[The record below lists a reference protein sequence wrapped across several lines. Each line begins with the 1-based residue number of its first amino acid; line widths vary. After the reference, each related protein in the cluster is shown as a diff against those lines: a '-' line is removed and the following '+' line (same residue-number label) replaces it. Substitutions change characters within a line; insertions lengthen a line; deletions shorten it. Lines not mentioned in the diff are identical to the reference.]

1 VKNRIVHI
9 LSHSRE
15 ETFGLGEKLSS
26 GLQANDVV
34 SLSGDMGSGK
44 TVLIQG
50 VCQGL
55 GVTDYVT
62 SPTFTLIQE
71 YSGKFPVYHFDF
83 YRLDRLDQIE
93 NLGLDL
99 YFESGGIAL
108 IEWAERGDL
117 LLPRDAIHIQIDR
130 DLRSEDTRRI
140 TIILPETRDSI
151 VLDEL
156 SESLCVSEE
165 AESV

>member
-1 VKNRIVHI
+1 MKNRIFHA

-15 ETFGLGEKLSS
+15 ETFSLGERLSI

-34 SLSGDMGSGK
+34 ALSGDLGSGK

-50 VCQGL
+50 ICHGL

-83 YRLDRLDQIE
+83 YRLDRIDQIE

-99 YFESGGIAL
+99 YFESDGIAL
-108 IEWAERGDL
+108 IEWAERGDP
-117 LLPRDAIHIQIDR
+117 LLPRDAVHIQIDR
-130 DLRSEDTRRI
+130 DEADENMRRI
-140 TIILPETRDSI
+140 AMIIPENRDDI
-151 VLDEL
+151 LEAL
-156 SESLCVSEE
+156 HFSEK
-165 AESV
+165 AEPV